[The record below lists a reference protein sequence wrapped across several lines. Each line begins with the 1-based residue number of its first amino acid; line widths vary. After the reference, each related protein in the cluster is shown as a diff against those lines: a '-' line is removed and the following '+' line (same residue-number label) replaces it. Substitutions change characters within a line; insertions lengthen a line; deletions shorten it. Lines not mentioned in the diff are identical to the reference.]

1 MHTGYRGTDFR
12 TMMGSSFR
20 LVVDLADLDRSVTIN
35 TPGQSGD
42 PNSPHYRDLF
52 AKWAAGDYVPLPYSA
67 TAVEAALER
76 KLVCKPG

>member
-35 TPGQSGD
+35 TRGQSGNPD
-42 PNSPHYRDLF
+42 SPHYRDLF
-52 AKWAAGDYVPLPYSA
+52 ERWAKGDYAPLPYTPA
-67 TAVEAALER
+67 AVAAAVTHRVECR
-76 KLVCKPG
+76 PA